1 MRRTRTVLAVAAIGL
16 MLGVGG
22 CSKDVTG
29 TARPDPATAPLA
41 LSDDGFGIVA
51 GYDDAPGHIEIFTEP
66 QCTHCHELQQQFGDQ
81 IAYYVTVGG
90 LQVTY
95 RPLTFL
101 DQDTESGYSATVAN
115 AMFVAAEPTGDA
127 TTTGTQFQHFV
138 EELWAQQDPGGPAFT
153 GDELRDIARGA
164 GLPEAV
170 ADNVSRDQEA
180 VDVAAMEEANF
191 SLLYDVDP
199 VSTGTPTVVDLK
211 TGEKIDLSDDTWL
224 DQLVAS

>member
-1 MRRTRTVLAVAAIGL
+1 MVRTRAVLAVATIGL
-16 MLGVGG
+16 MLGVVG

-29 TARPDPATAPLA
+29 TARTDPAAAPLG

-51 GYDDAPGHIEIFTEP
+51 GYDDVPAHIEIFTEP
-66 QCTHCHELQQQFGDQ
+66 QCTHCHDLQQAFGDQ

-101 DQDTESGYSATVAN
+101 DQATESGYSATVAN
-115 AMFVAAEPTGDA
+115 AMFIAAEPAGDA

-153 GDELRDIARGA
+153 GEELSGIARDA
-164 GLPEAV
+164 SLPEAV
-170 ADNVSRDQEA
+170 AENVSRDQKA
-180 VDVAAMEEANF
+180 VDVAAMEEANY
-191 SLLYDVDP
+191 SLLYNADP

-211 TGEKIDLSDDTWL
+211 SGEKIDLSDDTWL
-224 DQLVAS
+224 DQLVVS

>member
-1 MRRTRTVLAVAAIGL
+1 MAVATIGL
-16 MLGVGG
+16 MLGAVG
-22 CSKDVTG
+22 CSRDVTG

-51 GYDDAPGHIEIFTEP
+51 GYDDAPARIEIFTEP
-66 QCTHCHELQQQFGDQ
+66 QCTHCHDLQQAYGDQ

-90 LQVTY
+90 LQVIY

-101 DQDTESGYSATVAN
+101 DQDSDYSATVAN
-115 AMFVAAEPTGDA
+115 AMFVAAEPAGDA
-127 TTTGTQFQHFV
+127 TTTGTQFQRFV

-153 GDELRDIARGA
+153 GEELSGIARDA
-164 GLPEAV
+164 GLPESV
-170 ADNVSRDQEA
+170 ADNVSRNPEA
-180 VDVAAMEEANF
+180 VDVDAMEEANF

-199 VSTGTPTVVDLK
+199 GSTGTPTVVDLE